1 MTGKELGSSVQGVEG
16 VNEGQPVA
24 PQADDNGLKRD
35 DPREPLIIEQRRPP
49 WFDAVS
55 GLILAVMCFLYAWF
69 ITPECLA
76 ETSGYGRQAGG
87 IAIYKMVAAIASM
100 LPIRLWVVFCGF
112 WALAAGAGSIWRI
125 VDPQPLL
132 IIDSHGLRFHPSVHR
147 GIIPWSAI
155 SGSRLTNKG
164 GRSPFEPFGNT
175 ETRWLQI
182 DLERRIWS
190 LGSLWPRKRFS
201 LSEAAVARVGGL
213 REAARLIRRYRLA
226 AGWRR

>member
-1 MTGKELGSSVQGVEG
+1 MTGKKLGSSVHGGEG

-24 PQADDNGLKRD
+24 PQADDKGSDRD
-35 DPREPLIIEQRRPP
+35 DPRESLIIEQRRPP
-49 WFDAVS
+49 WLYAVS
-55 GLILAVMCFLYAWF
+55 GLILAVMCFLCAWF
-69 ITPECLA
+69 ITPERLA
-76 ETSGYGRQAGG
+76 ETSGYGRQAGS
-87 IAIYKMVAAIASM
+87 IALYKLVAAIAGM

-112 WALAAGAGSIWRI
+112 WALAGGAGSIWRI

-132 IIDSHGLRFHPSVHR
+132 NIGPDGVRFHPSIHR
-147 GIIPWSAI
+147 GTIPWTAI

-164 GRSPFEPFGNT
+164 GRSPFEPFGNA

-190 LGSLWPRKRFS
+190 LGSLWPPKRFS